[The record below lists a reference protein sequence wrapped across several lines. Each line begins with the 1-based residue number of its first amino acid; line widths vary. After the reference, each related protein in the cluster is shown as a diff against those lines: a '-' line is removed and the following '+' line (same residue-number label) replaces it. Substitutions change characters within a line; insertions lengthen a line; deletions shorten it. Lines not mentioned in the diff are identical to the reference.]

1 MMLKF
6 DILGACVIALD
17 KSRPLGFSEKG
28 KDGREE
34 KEMPRA
40 GPDTST
46 KEESPPG
53 DQVTLILPQPS
64 QVNFY
69 QVEMEPPPPAG
80 DSRASGANNAS
91 AFHVTSPGQAM
102 PPQASTS
109 SHRPEWKAGLGLEP
123 EAQRQRSGQG
133 GGAAAATQNAS
144 CWQ

>member
-6 DILGACVIALD
+6 DILRACVIALD

-28 KDGREE
+28 KGGREA

-40 GPDTST
+40 GPDRGTN
-46 KEESPPG
+46 EESPPG
-53 DQVTLILPQPS
+53 DQVTLSLPQPS

-91 AFHVTSPGQAM
+91 SM
-102 PPQASTS
+102 
-109 SHRPEWKAGLGLEP
+109 
-123 EAQRQRSGQG
+123 
-133 GGAAAATQNAS
+133 
-144 CWQ
+144 